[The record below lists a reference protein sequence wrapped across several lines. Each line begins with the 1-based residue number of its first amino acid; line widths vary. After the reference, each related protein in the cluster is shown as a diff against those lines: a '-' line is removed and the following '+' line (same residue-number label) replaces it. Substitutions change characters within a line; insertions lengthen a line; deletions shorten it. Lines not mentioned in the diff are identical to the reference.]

1 MAGRR
6 RCGGRLDHD
15 LRDLSVRPGQEGR
28 LRYCVGMSTA
38 AVTHSPA
45 ESRFVVSMD
54 DDVVGYLSYE
64 IMGGTAD
71 LQHTVVD
78 PAHRHHG
85 LGAMLVEEALR
96 TFRADRM
103 MVRPTCPFVADF
115 IAEHEEYQNLLAP
128 SLTVEDTGER
138 S

>member
-1 MAGRR
+1 MSEVQIVHVPEQDRWEAVEGEGEGKR
-6 RCGGRLDHD
+6 
-15 LRDLSVRPGQEGR
+15 SVG
-28 LRYCVGMSTA
+28 
-38 AVTHSPA
+38 
-45 ESRFVVSMD
+45 F
-54 DDVVGYLSYE
+54 LSYE
-64 IMGGTAD
+64 MRGDVID

>member
-1 MAGRR
+1 
-6 RCGGRLDHD
+6 
-15 LRDLSVRPGQEGR
+15 
-28 LRYCVGMSTA
+28 MSA
-38 AVTHSPA
+38 PAVTHRPA
-45 ESRFVVSMD
+45 ESRFVVTKD

-71 LQHTVVD
+71 LQHTVVE

-96 TFRADRM
+96 VFRADRM
-103 MVRPTCPFVADF
+103 QVLPTCPFVADF
-115 IAEHEEYQNLLAP
+115 IEEHPEYQNLLSP
-128 SLTVEDTGER
+128 SLTVEDAGEG